1 MDYFRCMS
9 ILRIE
14 NLFKKLNETAALDGI
29 SFLVPEGE
37 RLAIA
42 GSTGS
47 GKTTLLKIIAGLMQA
62 DSGETFLFDRKLLGP
77 EEKLMPGQPE
87 IAYLSQHFELRN
99 NYRVEEIMEYSN
111 KLTEDEAAEILRICR
126 VDHLLKRKTNQLSG
140 GERQR
145 TALARL
151 LITNPMVL
159 LLDEPFSN
167 LDSINKK
174 IIQTVL
180 RDMREKLELTEIM
193 VSHDPE
199 EILAWADQ
207 VLIMKDGKLFEEGT
221 PEQLYRYPLTEYT
234 ASLLGRYQILPDSI
248 VSWLGLQPGNSSE
261 NVKWM
266 IRPEKIKL
274 STTPDISLKGKV
286 ISKQFFGLHFMI
298 DILVND
304 ELLSVY
310 CLEDF
315 VPGTI
320 VGLQISAADCCRIRL
335 ND

>member
-1 MDYFRCMS
+1 MS

-14 NLFKKLNETAALDGI
+14 NLVKKLNDTTALDGI
-29 SFLVPEGE
+29 SFQVPEGE

-47 GKTTLLKIIAGLMQA
+47 GKTTLLKIIAGLIQA
-62 DSGETFLFDRKLLGP
+62 DKGQAFLFDSKLSGP
-77 EEKLMPGQPE
+77 EEKLMPGHPG

-111 KLTEDEAAEILRICR
+111 KLSEEEAAEIFRICR
-126 VDHLLKRKTNQLSG
+126 IDHLLRRRTNELSG

-151 LITNPMVL
+151 LITNPVVL

-167 LDSINKK
+167 LDGISKK
-174 IIQTVL
+174 GIQTVL
-180 RDMREKLELTEIM
+180 RDMRERFELTEIM

-199 EILAWADQ
+199 EILAWADR
-207 VLIMKDGKLFEEGT
+207 VLIMKDGKLFEQGT

-234 ASLLGRYQILPDSI
+234 ASLLGRYQVLPDPI
-248 VSWLGLQPGNSSE
+248 VAWLGLEPVSSSE

-274 STTPDISLKGKV
+274 ITTQGISLKGKV

-298 DILVND
+298 DILVGD
-304 ELLSVY
+304 DLLSVY
-310 CLEDF
+310 CLDEF
-315 VPGTI
+315 VLGTI
-320 VGLQISAADCCRIRL
+320 IGLQISAADCCRIIL
-335 ND
+335 DEPK